1 MSRINAI
8 QVFFLFTLIFVVN
21 AFFSGQIVVL
31 NISVLLALTSHI
43 PSKSFLSV
51 LNRTL
56 KIICLVIFKCCLK
69 YDNIL
74 TRCKSNFGPI
84 VFIQFD
90 FKLFKPILPLLASFY
105 MFLNSKCINSIHIF

>member
-1 MSRINAI
+1 MQSKFFF
-8 QVFFLFTLIFVVN
+8 FFLFILIFVVD

-31 NISVLLALTSHI
+31 NISVLLALTSQI

-56 KIICLVIFKCCLK
+56 KIIYLVIFKCCLK

-84 VFIQFD
+84 IFIQFD
-90 FKLFKPILPLLASFY
+90 FELLKPILPLLANFY
-105 MFLNSKCINSIHIF
+105 MFLNSKDIIHGF